1 MSQSIVVLK
10 FGGTSLATP
19 RRLRLA
25 ARRIRAHLRRGEAP
39 VVVASALGHTTDRI
53 LQRLERCGISPAFA
67 AREVDRALATGEIL
81 SSAMLAGCLCN
92 FGIGAMSLSGGEA
105 GFEGSGEFG
114 RGTIAKLDASPVR
127 RLLAAGL
134 VPVIAGFQ
142 AKRPDGETVTLGRGA
157 SDTTAVALAAA
168 LGRVPCHIVTD
179 VGAVYDRDPNLDA
192 AAQPY
197 RELSHDELLRLAE
210 AGARV
215 VHPAAAR
222 WALDHQVPLC
232 IYSYRA
238 VFGEEYGTR
247 VGSGMEALQ
256 RSGEL

>member
-53 LQRLERCGISPAFA
+53 LQRLGRCGISPALA
-67 AREVDRALATGEIL
+67 SREMDRALATGETL
-81 SSAMLAGCLCN
+81 SSAMLAGCLRTL
-92 FGIGAMSLSGGEA
+92 GIGAISLSGGEA
-105 GFEGSGEFG
+105 GFEGTGEFG
-114 RGTIAKLDASPVR
+114 RGAIARLDVSPIL
-127 RLLAAGL
+127 RLLAGGT

-142 AKRPDGETVTLGRGA
+142 ARRRDGETVTLGRGA

-168 LGRVPCHIVTD
+168 LGPVTCHIVTD

-197 RELSHDELLRLAE
+197 RELTHDELLRLAE
-210 AGARV
+210 AGAQV

-238 VFGEEYGTR
+238 ILGEEYGTR
-247 VGSGMEALQ
+247 VG
-256 RSGEL
+256 